1 MVSES
6 IIFSREILTYVT
18 ILGHSSSVRSN
29 KRKSE
34 CVVEQRDVNFKTPLV
49 RLLHKKLEAASSSS
63 SHLPEASNTDH
74 ESFSQ
79 QLFRSL
85 DSQVIS
91 TLTQSSDCIKELK
104 NDVSVTVIVNPVTCS
119 QYVQVN
125 HEEEQIDDTLNELF
139 NVEQINDIPADT
151 VRCGVEGESTVED
164 RSYLAAL
171 DHDTQIF
178 RIVDEE
184 ILKSTPVSAA
194 STSKSPH
201 QQKALTPHRFR
212 PVSSISFQSLGS
224 FFGLTKY
231 HKKFILQ
238 TKKIPS
244 LYDWQ
249 EECLRLRAIYE
260 RTNLI
265 YALPTSGGKT
275 LVAEIAMFR
284 EMALRK
290 KNVIFVLPYVSIV
303 QEKVQDMMPFAVEFK
318 FLIEEYCAGKG
329 SVPPVKRRKKNV
341 IYICTIEKSQILFDS
356 LFEHGRLGEVGLI
369 VVDEL
374 HMIGD
379 SQRGYCLETLLAKAV
394 FQKQSQ
400 IQIIGMSAT
409 ISNLQEIAKFMK
421 ADVYTRDFRPV
432 ELKEYLK
439 VGSELLL
446 INAKAR
452 NPSDVFQV
460 ERAGIGSDYKPE
472 ILKQDPDHLGALVIE
487 CVPGLSCLIFCATK
501 QNCENVSILLSKILP
516 RELCEHKKD
525 EKNNLMDCIKSDSNG
540 RMCRVLA
547 RTIPYGVAYHHSG
560 LTSDERKHIEE
571 AYRLGI
577 LCVICCTSTLA
588 AGVNLPAKR
597 VIIRSPYIGPNFL
610 TLTRYKQMVGR
621 AGRAGKC
628 ETGESIMIC
637 EPKDHQKVADL
648 FCSKMDET
656 ISGFVQD
663 ASGVLLRRVVLN
675 LLGTKLASSIDDL
688 VEFFKCSLLCV
699 QTETVALRAKMVKS
713 VQELMSEG
721 ALTFRTATKGN
732 RRISFTIVIKDEH
745 QTIFPDDVL
754 EVSML
759 GKAAVNAGMSL
770 EEAQKAETYLKK
782 AHQNLVLET
791 CLHLLF
797 IVAPDESL
805 ESINPDNAHYNSIL
819 MRLDDSLLRTAKV
832 VGISE
837 NLAMRLITKP
847 LSIKEGEKELLKRF
861 YVALILFE
869 LWNSKDIHQVAS
881 EYKVNRGIVYNLLN
895 AASSKAFSVF
905 KFCEMYEDFWLFKDL
920 LDKFSKRLLYCCCSA
935 ELLPLMELPAVKIVS

>member
-1 MVSES
+1 MER
-6 IIFSREILTYVT
+6 REV
-18 ILGHSSSVRSN
+18 H
-29 KRKSE
+29 
-34 CVVEQRDVNFKTPLV
+34 FKTPSV
-49 RLLHKKLEAASSSS
+49 RLLQKSKTATSEFHR
-63 SHLPEASNTDH
+63 PEIPNVDQ

-85 DSQVIS
+85 DSQLNS
-91 TLTQSSDCIKELK
+91 TMTQSSDCIRDLR
-104 NDVSVTVIVNPVTCS
+104 NDTSVTVITNPVTCS
-119 QYVQVN
+119 QYVQMN
-125 HEEEQIDDTLNELF
+125 HEEEPIDDTLNGLF
-139 NVEQINDIPADT
+139 NDEHINDAAA
-151 VRCGVEGESTVED
+151 VRNRVEDENIVD

-171 DHDTQIF
+171 DFDTEIF
-178 RIVDEE
+178 KNVDDE
-184 ILKSTPVSAA
+184 ILKNTAKSTV
-194 STSKSPH
+194 STSMSRRQP
-201 QQKALTPHRFR
+201 KALTPHKLL
-212 PVSSISFQSLGS
+212 PVSSISFRSLGS

-231 HKKFILQ
+231 HKQFIFR
-238 TKKIPS
+238 TKRIQS

-284 EMALRK
+284 EMMLRH

-318 FLIEEYCAGKG
+318 FLVEEYCAGKG
-329 SVPPVKRRKKNV
+329 SIPPVKRRKKNV
-341 IYICTIEKSQILFDS
+341 IYICTIEKSQILLDS
-356 LFEHGRLGEVGLI
+356 LFEQGRLEEVGLI

-374 HMIGD
+374 HMVGD

-394 FQKQSQ
+394 FQRQSR

-409 ISNLQEIAKFMK
+409 ISNLQEIAKFLK

-439 VGSELLL
+439 VGSELLS
-446 INAKAR
+446 IDTKAR
-452 NPSDVFQV
+452 SFSEVFKV
-460 ERAGIGSDYKPE
+460 ERSIGSDYKSE
-472 ILKQDPDHLGALVIE
+472 ILKRDPDHLGALILE
-487 CVPGLSCLIFCATK
+487 CVPKLSCLVFCATK
-501 QNCENVSILLSKILP
+501 QNCENVSILLANIVP
-516 RELCEHKKD
+516 REFCDYKKD
-525 EKNNLMDCIKSDSNG
+525 EKNNLMECMKSDANG

-547 RTIPYGVAYHHSG
+547 RTIPYGIAYHHSG
-560 LTSDERKHIEE
+560 LTSDERKHMEE

-628 ETGESIMIC
+628 EMGESIMIC
-637 EPKDHQKVADL
+637 EPKDHQKVTDL

-663 ASGVLLRRVVLN
+663 ASGTLLRRVVLN
-675 LLGTKLASSIDDL
+675 LLGTKLVTSIDDL
-688 VEFFKCSLLCV
+688 LEFFKCSLLYV
-699 QTETVALRAKMVKS
+699 QTDIVTLREKMVKS
-713 VQELMSEG
+713 VEALMSEG
-721 ALTFRTATKGN
+721 ALTFKTTTKGN
-732 RRISFTIVIKDEH
+732 RHVSFTIIKNDEH
-745 QTIFPDDVL
+745 QNIFPNDVL

-770 EEAQKAETYLKK
+770 EEAQKVEKDLKK
-782 AHQNLVLET
+782 VHQNLVLEK
-791 CLHLLF
+791 CAHMLF
-797 IVAPDESL
+797 IVAPDENL
-805 ESINPDNAHYNSIL
+805 ESINPDNAHYSSIL

-837 NLAMRLITKP
+837 NLAMRMITKP
-847 LSIKEGEKELLKRF
+847 GSIKEREKELLKRF
-861 YVALILFE
+861 YITLMLFE
-869 LWNSKDIHQVAS
+869 LWNLKDIHQVATQ
-881 EYKVNRGIVYNLLN
+881 YKVNRGVVYNLMN
-895 AASSKAFSVF
+895 AASSKAFSIF
-905 KFCEMYEDFWLFKDL
+905 KFCEIYEDFWLFKEM
-920 LDKFSKRLLYCCCSA
+920 LDKFSKRLLYCCCSV